1 MTAFVV
7 VIVLMVL
14 LSGLSVLTG
23 AEFEAQVKAA
33 RRWLGRKLMP
43 PHTGEHTS
51 RLREVAASA
60 QDGPGP
66 RLETAGPGGDA
77 LAVAG
82 AGASPEPSGV
92 TGADAVLGDDMIA
105 DVRARWNAGPR
116 VTLSAQMTTAELAL
130 LDAKVDSALAR
141 RPVNGRSLG
150 TLPRKQVPDR
160 PPWKTDHFPVVR
172 EEPYVPE
179 MTP

>member
-1 MTAFVV
+1 MIALVII
-7 VIVLMVL
+7 IVLMVL
-14 LSGLSVLTG
+14 LSGLSVVLG
-23 AEFEAQVKAA
+23 AEFDQQVTAVC
-33 RRWLGRKLMP
+33 RWIGRKLMP

-60 QDGPGP
+60 QDGPDP

-77 LAVAG
+77 LADAG
-82 AGASPEPSGV
+82 AGASPEPLDV
-92 TGADAVLGDDMIA
+92 IDADAVRNGMIA
-105 DVRARWNAGPR
+105 DVRARWYAGPR
-116 VTLSAQMTTAELAL
+116 VTLSAQMTTAELEL
-130 LDAKVDSALAR
+130 LDAKVDVALAR

-160 PPWKTDHFPVVR
+160 PPWETDHFPVVR
-172 EEPYVPE
+172 EESYVPE